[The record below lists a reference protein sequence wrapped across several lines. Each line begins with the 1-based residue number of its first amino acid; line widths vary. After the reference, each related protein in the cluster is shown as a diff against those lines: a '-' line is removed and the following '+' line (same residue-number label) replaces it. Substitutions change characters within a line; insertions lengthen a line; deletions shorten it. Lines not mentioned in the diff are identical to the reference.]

1 MFECYTDIPRLKD
14 LNNCDEL
21 KDFMMNHFEN
31 PLIGIANFQGND
43 VEFSGYAIPKDGEVI
58 FVDNHRAFKVG
69 KIIIDTFVL
78 TLSDVPDEG
87 YGVELPSYIR
97 EELIDTLING

>member
-1 MFECYTDIPRLKD
+1 MIKTNLPTIIT

-21 KDFMMNHFEN
+21 KHFIINHFEN
-31 PLIGIANFQGND
+31 PLIGIVNFQGDN
-43 VEFSGYAIPKDGEVI
+43 VEFGGYAIPKDGEVI
-58 FVDNHRAFKVG
+58 FVDNHKSFKVG

-87 YGVELPSYIR
+87 YGVELPSYVR
-97 EELIDTLING
+97 EELIATLKGEW

>member
-1 MFECYTDIPRLKD
+1 MFEYYNDIPRLGN

-78 TLSDVPDEG
+78 TLSDVSDEG
-87 YGVELPSYIR
+87 YGVELPSYVR